1 MHPARALPPPAT
13 GASGSSNPHE
23 LSDAALLD
31 RVASSD
37 PAATRAFVRRFQRRV
52 YGLAFT
58 VLGDAAAAE
67 DVAQEAL
74 VRAWR
79 HAGTYDARRGSVAT
93 WVLAITRNAA
103 IDAARVRRPTTI
115 DPDDLV
121 VLSLASPERDPAEAA
136 AVTDGVERLRDAL
149 TRLPDAQRRA
159 VTLAG
164 IGGLSASEVAAHEQ
178 IPLGTA
184 KTRIR
189 AALRRLRAE
198 LAPAPQRRERSD
210 A

>member
-1 MHPARALPPPAT
+1 MERSMPSARALPPPVPA
-13 GASGSSNPHE
+13 ASDSSSPHE
-23 LSDAALLD
+23 LSDAALLAH
-31 RVASSD
+31 VATSD
-37 PAATRAFVRRFQRRV
+37 PDATRVFVRRFQRRV
-52 YGLAFT
+52 YGLAYT
-58 VLGDAAAAE
+58 ILGDALAAE

-79 HAGTYDARRGSVAT
+79 HAGSYDPRRGSVAT

-103 IDAARVRRPTTI
+103 VDAVRVRRPTTV
-115 DPDDLV
+115 DPDDLL
-121 VLSLASPERDPAEAA
+121 VLSLASTERDPADSA
-136 AVTDGVERLRDAL
+136 AVRDDIECLRNAL

-164 IGGLSASEVAAHEQ
+164 IGGLSASEVAEREQ

-189 AALRRLRAE
+189 TALRRLRAE
-198 LAPAPQRRERSD
+198 MATVPEHR
-210 A
+210 